1 MNIEEYR
8 NYCISKLG
16 VTEEFPFN
24 ETALVFKVMGKM
36 FALIN
41 VENFD
46 IISLKCDPDKGAEL
60 REEYSGINYAYHFN
74 KKHWIGVATDGSV
87 PEQLMYDLISHSY
100 ALVVTKLPNKIKEE
114 LAKGKK

>member
-8 NYCISKLG
+8 NHCVAKPG

-36 FALIN
+36 YALID
-41 VENFD
+41 VEEFE
-46 IISLKCDPDKGAEL
+46 IISLKCDPERGAAL
-60 REEYSGINYAYHFN
+60 REKYSGINYAYHFN

-87 PEQLMYDLISHSY
+87 PNTLMYELIDHSY
-100 ALVVTKLPNKIKEE
+100 ELVVNKLPKKLKEE
-114 LAKGKK
+114 LL

>member
-8 NYCISKLG
+8 NYCLTKAG

-24 ETALVFKVMGKM
+24 ETALVFKVAGKM

-41 VENFD
+41 VEEFES
-46 IISLKCDPDKGAEL
+46 ISLKCDPEKGAEL
-60 REEYSGINYAYHFN
+60 REQFSGITYAYHFN

-87 PEQLMYDLISHSY
+87 SDKLMYELIDHSY
-100 ALVVTKLPNKIKEE
+100 ELVVDKLSKKIKEN
-114 LAKGKK
+114 L